1 MYKHVIKNSNRYIFN
16 RKQFISDKLDHILS
30 PAMKEYLKLE
40 KDIKKDTYEKF
51 NKDKLDNILS
61 PATKEY
67 LKLEKELK
75 SMNNNIFKRNT
86 R

>member
-1 MYKHVIKNSNRYIFN
+1 MLYFKYIVKSTKKININSKNNT
-16 RKQFISDKLDHILS
+16 KFIR
-30 PAMKEYLKLE
+30 
-40 KDIKKDTYEKF
+40 
-51 NKDKLDNILS
+51 DKLDNILS
-61 PATKEY
+61 PTAKEY

>member
-1 MYKHVIKNSNRYIFN
+1 MSRKFFKILKFHNYLLSKYKLNS
-16 RKQFISDKLDHILS
+16 L
-30 PAMKEYLKLE
+30 
-40 KDIKKDTYEKF
+40 KF

-67 LKLEKELK
+67 LKLEKELQK
-75 SMNNNIFKRNT
+75 ELNSMNNNKLKHKT

>member
-1 MYKHVIKNSNRYIFN
+1 
-16 RKQFISDKLDHILS
+16 
-30 PAMKEYLKLE
+30 MKEYLKLE